1 VLSSLKQRQA
11 GPGAAVAAPLDRF
24 VQQSRDTQRL
34 VQREIEQLQA
44 GCDRVAESRTRLS
57 QLREM
62 SNPYSA
68 AVQQLQRQLETQQQ
82 ELDTQQQQQ
91 DELEGKVGCCSFLLD
106 VATVLAVAFHQGS
119 RAYLAPV
126 MLSQG
131 ALMHPATCKVILSRQ
146 VVVDELLVLS

>member
-1 VLSSLKQRQA
+1 VHQDSTATLQRLAARLTLPLPQQQQEANLEAPPSDTTAADSVLSSLKQRQA

-44 GCDRVAESRTRLS
+44 ACDRVAESRTRLS

-68 AVQQLQRQLETQQQ
+68 AVQQLQRQLEAQQQ
-82 ELDTQQQQQ
+82 ELDTRQQQQG
-91 DELEGKVGCCSFLLD
+91 ELEGKVC
-106 VATVLAVAFHQGS
+106 GS
-119 RAYLAPV
+119 R
-126 MLSQG
+126 
-131 ALMHPATCKVILSRQ
+131 C
-146 VVVDELLVLS
+146 LL